1 MADNTE
7 PSTEDSANADTTD
20 AVNDATTA
28 VSSLSVQDNQA
39 AVVDD
44 VAEETQILVED
55 VQENDENAD
64 ELPPHAQIRQ
74 EFLSLLPPPVH
85 PRLAHLKT
93 LHEQREK
100 LLEHYLVERA
110 ALEQK
115 YSELMKPLFEERRAV
130 VAGELD
136 AKISEKESKI
146 VGEVPEDEEPVVQG
160 GGEDNVKGIP
170 QFWACAMGN
179 MDVLAELITEG
190 KSLWVV
196 CICKSV
202 YLYFM
207 QGWEFVWCWSCN
219 FVLLFVSLNA
229 WFWES

>member
-1 MADNTE
+1 M
-7 PSTEDSANADTTD
+7 
-20 AVNDATTA
+20 
-28 VSSLSVQDNQA
+28 
-39 AVVDD
+39 
-44 VAEETQILVED
+44 
-55 VQENDENAD
+55 
-64 ELPPHAQIRQ
+64 
-74 EFLSLLPPPVH
+74 
-85 PRLAHLKT
+85 
-93 LHEQREK
+93 
-100 LLEHYLVERA
+100 ERA

-202 YLYFM
+202 YLYLCKDESLF
-207 QGWEFVWCWSCN
+207 GVDLVTLCSC
-219 FVLLFVSLNA
+219 LLA
-229 WFWES
+229 